1 MALTGLQCLGD
12 PARWQFTWAD
22 KQVHRNTSLLPLE
35 GFKPAD
41 LQGPTL
47 TLTAL

>member
-1 MALTGLQCLGD
+1 MVWTGLQHFGD
-12 PARWQFTWAD
+12 PARWKFTLAD
-22 KQVHRNTSLLPLE
+22 KQVHKNTSLLPLD